1 MGILNDDHGHT
12 AVMTGQDFDSLT
24 DEQIDSIPQLPVVV
38 ARCAPETKVRMVSA
52 LHRRGEKTV
61 MTGDGVNDSPALK
74 RADVG
79 VAMGLNGSDV
89 AKGAADIVLADD
101 NFSTIVRAIR
111 KGRSGKLKYLTSML
125 KCRLIIYVVF
135 QNLTKFLVYLNSGN
149 VAEVVVIMIG
159 LAFRRDG
166 VAVYPISPVAAL
178 WINTIA
184 AGPAAL
190 ALGVEPTAKDAM
202 DVGPEYFQ
210 SVFTASWFLDTLG
223 YGIFIGAQALA
234 NFVIVQYGTAGGA
247 NDILPKCNDHL
258 AGLQPGCETVF
269 KARGTTFA
277 TLQLILMAH
286 SITV

>member
-1 MGILNDDHGHT
+1 
-12 AVMTGQDFDSLT
+12 MTGQQLDALT
-24 DEQIDSIPQLPVVV
+24 DDQIDAIKELPVVV
-38 ARCAPETKVRMVSA
+38 ARCAPETKVRMVEA
-52 LHRRGEKTV
+52 LHRRGEKAV

-111 KGRSGKLKYLTSML
+111 KGRS
-125 KCRLIIYVVF
+125 VF
-135 QNLTKFLVYLNSGN
+135 QNLAKFLVYLLSGN

-166 VAVYPISPVAAL
+166 VAVYPIAPVAAL
-178 WINTIA
+178 WINTLA
-184 AGPAAL
+184 AGPPAL

-202 DVGPEYFQ
+202 DIGPENFQ
-210 SVFTASWFLDTLG
+210 SIFTLSWYLDTIG
-223 YGIFIGAQALA
+223 YGVFIGAQSLA
-234 NFVIVQYGTAGGA
+234 NFVIVQYGTGDGMH
-247 NDILPKCNDHL
+247 DILPKCNDHL
-258 AGLQPGCETVF
+258 VGMQEGCEVVF
-269 KARGTTFA
+269 KARGTAFA

-286 SITV
+286 AITVRDAPNFIRPY

>member
-1 MGILNDDHGHT
+1 
-12 AVMTGQDFDSLT
+12 MTGQAFDSLT
-24 DEQIDSIPQLPVVV
+24 DKQIDAIPQLPVVV
-38 ARCAPETKVRMVSA
+38 ARCAPETKVRMVEA

-111 KGRSGKLKYLTSML
+111 KGRS
-125 KCRLIIYVVF
+125 IF
-135 QNLTKFLVYLNSGN
+135 QNLSKFLVYLLSGN
-149 VAEVVVIMIG
+149 VAEIVLIMIG

-166 VAVYPISPVAAL
+166 VAVYPVSPVAAL

-184 AGPAAL
+184 AGPPAL
-190 ALGVEPTAKDAM
+190 ALGVEPTAHDAM

-210 SVFTASWFLDTLG
+210 GIFTASWYMDTIG
-223 YGIFIGAQALA
+223 YGVFMGAQAVT
-234 NFVIVQYGTAGGA
+234 NFVIIQYGIGGA
-247 NDILPKCNDHL
+247 SEILPKCNDHL
-258 AGLQPGCETVF
+258 KGMQEGCETVF
-269 KARGTTFA
+269 LARGTAFA
-277 TLQLILMAH
+277 TLQLLLMAH
-286 SITV
+286 SITVWFIYSCTPKADMPPSIVQAPNP